1 MRPQFRRPWIPVRAA
16 LRLARRDA
24 RHARGR
30 SLLVIAMIGLPM
42 LGLTTADV
50 LARTAQLS
58 PAEQLTRELG
68 AAEAAMFYSGGGPV
82 EQDPSGNSG
91 GSATASTVAGGPAEE
106 PSERELLAALPRGT
120 RLLPDAGSAAQVLTA
135 DDGLEVVQ
143 LRGLDYADPAARG
156 LVRQLSGRAPRST
169 AEAALTRR
177 LAATLGLQLGDSMHS
192 RRPDRTF
199 AVVGIVADPYEF
211 RDERAYVLPGAVPR
225 LDDRSAPQPGRY
237 LVDAPGDVTWA
248 DVQRLNALG
257 FIVRSR
263 AVVLNPPPRSEVPF
277 YQHPVGSSS
286 VGTQVVA
293 AGVLAVGMALLEVVL
308 LAGPAFAVGARRR
321 RHDLALVTASGGDG
335 RDVRNIVLGGG
346 VVLGAAAAVT
356 GIALG
361 ISVAVVL
368 RPALERLSGT
378 AMGHF
383 DVRPLELAAVA
394 GVGIATGLLAAALP
408 ARAAARQ
415 DVVAALAGRR
425 GVVANR
431 MRVPVLGL
439 AIAILGAVVAFVGAG
454 SHGVAV
460 ILAGAVLGEIGL
472 IMCTPTVLGLF
483 ALLGRRLPL
492 CPRMALRDAARNRS
506 SVAPAVAAVMA
517 AVAGSVAI
525 GVFAASLSRHDEL
538 SYHPSLARGD
548 AFAQLGDAGARAQAA
563 EVASALRHTLP
574 ARVVVVVRGHP
585 VDAAGLGF
593 SVEPPAPQ
601 RCPLELLKNPTE
613 ADFRKYA
620 RDDPRCGRN
629 PRYQNGIFSG
639 YIVDDGAALPVLTGT
654 PAADAVVALRAGKAV
669 VFDDYLVADGRTAVR
684 VFGGS
689 GGADTV
695 HLLPAV
701 VQRDGLAPAEIV
713 LPPAAARRLGIA
725 AAPVAVVADDV
736 RVPTHKE
743 EQAARGAVALL
754 GANSFLVVERG
765 YQGGYDIGLLAL
777 VIGAAI
783 ITLGAAAIAT
793 ALSNEDGRGDLATL
807 AAVGASPRVRRL
819 LSMSRSG
826 VIAGL
831 GTVLGVAAGFVPAV
845 GLVLAQRRG
854 DQLASVSI
862 RSGLAARPLVVPW
875 SNLAITVLLVPA
887 IAVAVAGLFSR
898 SRLPVERRA
907 PR

>member
-1 MRPQFRRPWIPVRAA
+1 MRARPRRPWTPVRAA

-30 SLLVIAMIGLPM
+30 SVLVVAMIGLPV

-50 LARTAQLS
+50 LTRTAQLS
-58 PAEQLTRELG
+58 PAEQLARELG
-68 AAEAAMFYSGGGPV
+68 AAEAALSYSGNGPV
-82 EQDPSGNSG
+82 EQDPSGHNYASG
-91 GSATASTVAGGPAEE
+91 PVHPSAPSQ
-106 PSERELLAALPRGT
+106 PSETELLRVLPAGT
-120 RLLPDAGSAAQVLTA
+120 RLVPDTGAVQVQVRTADGLALAQV
-135 DDGLEVVQ
+135 
-143 LRGLDYADPAARG
+143 RGLDYADPAARG
-156 LVRQLSGRAPRST
+156 LLRQVSGRPPRST
-169 AEAALTRR
+169 AEVALTRR
-177 LAATLGLQLGDSMHS
+177 LAGTLGLKVGDDMRT
-192 RRPDRTF
+192 RRPDRKF
-199 AVVGIVADPYEF
+199 AVVGLVADPYEL
-211 RDERAYVLPGAVPR
+211 RDDRAYVLPDAVPES
-225 LDDRSAPQPGRY
+225 DGGSAPRTSRY
-237 LVDAPGDVTWA
+237 LVDAPHDVTWA

-257 FIVRSR
+257 FTVRSR
-263 AVVLNPPPRSEVPF
+263 SVVLHPPPRGEVPF
-277 YQHPVGSSS
+277 YRHASGGSSVS
-286 VGTQVVA
+286 TQVVA
-293 AGVLAVGMALLEVVL
+293 AGVVAVGMALLEVVL

-321 RHDLALVTASGGDG
+321 RRDLALVAATGGDV
-335 RDVRNIVLGGG
+335 RDVRNVVLGGG
-346 VVLGAAAAVT
+346 VVLGTAAAVV
-356 GIALG
+356 GITLG
-361 ISVAVVL
+361 IGLGAGL
-368 RPALERLSGT
+368 RPLLERVSGT

-394 GVGIATGLLAAALP
+394 VLSVVTGLVAAALP

-425 GVVANR
+425 GLVVTR
-431 MRVPVLGL
+431 KRVPILGL
-439 AIAILGAVVAFVGAG
+439 AIATVGAVVAFVGAG

-483 ALLGRRLPL
+483 ALLGRRVPL
-492 CPRMALRDAARNRS
+492 CPRLALRDAARNRA

-538 SYHPSLARGD
+538 SYHPYLARGD
-548 AFAQLGDAGARAQAA
+548 AFAQLGDASARAQAA

-620 RDDPRCGRN
+620 RDDPRCDRN
-629 PRYQNGIFSG
+629 PRYQGGFLPSIL
-639 YIVDDGAALPVLTGT
+639 VDDGTTLPVLTGAHA
-654 PAADAVVALRAGKAV
+654 PDAVAALRAGKAV
-669 VFDDYLVADGRTAVR
+669 VFDSYLVADGRTTVR
-684 VFGGS
+684 LDRS
-689 GGADTV
+689 GAGAGTT

-701 VQRDGLAPAEIV
+701 VQRDGLAPAQIV
-713 LPPAAARRLGIA
+713 LPPAAARRLGIT

-736 RVPTHKE
+736 RAPTHKE

-754 GANSFLVVERG
+754 GASSYLVVERG
-765 YQGGYDIGLLAL
+765 YQSRYDVGLLAL
-777 VIGAAI
+777 VIGAGI
-783 ITLGAAAIAT
+783 ITLGSAAIAT
-793 ALSNEDGRGDLATL
+793 ALSNEDGHGDLSTL

-831 GTVLGVAAGFVPAV
+831 GTALGVAAGFVPAV
-845 GLVLAQRRG
+845 GLVLAQRRL
-854 DQLASVSI
+854 DRMASISI
-862 RSGLAARPLVVPW
+862 PSGLAARPLVVPW

-898 SRLPVERRA
+898 SRLPVERTA